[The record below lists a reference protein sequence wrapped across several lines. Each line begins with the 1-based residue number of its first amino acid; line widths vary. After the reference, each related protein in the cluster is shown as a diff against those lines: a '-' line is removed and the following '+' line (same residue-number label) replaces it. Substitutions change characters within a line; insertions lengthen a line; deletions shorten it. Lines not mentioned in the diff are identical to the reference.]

1 MFKILVGIILAV
13 TFVVSNAP
21 TRSAKHYADDFNKK
35 KQEDKLKVKNKKLER
50 ARAQKTLKRLRKMC
64 RNTNF
69 RHLSVEQ
76 LIRLSERWRVPVSSI
91 KFVKINFDG
100 AFFGCEIYY
109 DSSKGVKVVTGPD
122 IFGFDWVN
130 D

>member
-1 MFKILVGIILAV
+1 MD
-13 TFVVSNAP
+13 
-21 TRSAKHYADDFNKK
+21 R
-35 KQEDKLKVKNKKLER
+35 LKVEGYKGLERDMNSKAIINTNRSTYESYMKSMENKKLER